1 MNTLSE
7 ELLINVRF
15 TLPGR
20 FSTTFSCRGNRL
32 HWMASRSIPLMMH
45 KKDGRRI
52 IVKFQKKICVPGEI
66 SQEGLMNSSCNP
78 NICCGIMQN
87 ANIYGVR

>member
-20 FSTTFSCRGNRL
+20 FSTTFSCRGNRF
-32 HWMASRSIPLMMH
+32 HWKASRSILLMMH

-52 IVKFQKKICVPGEI
+52 IVKFRRKTVYLEKLAKKV
-66 SQEGLMNSSCNP
+66 S
-78 NICCGIMQN
+78 
-87 ANIYGVR
+87 